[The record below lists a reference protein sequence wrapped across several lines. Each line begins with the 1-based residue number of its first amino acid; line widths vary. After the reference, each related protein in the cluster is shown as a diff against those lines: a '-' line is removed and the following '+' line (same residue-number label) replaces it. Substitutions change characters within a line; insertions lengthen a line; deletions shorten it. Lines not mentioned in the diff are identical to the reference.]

1 MWRVD
6 SLQQIA
12 LELDCREQR
21 RSGIGWLE
29 CDTGAPRTAVIF
41 HGVTG
46 GKMDML
52 PIMRAYARCGYAVY
66 AIDLP
71 GHGGA
76 DFLEAKSFDDLAGW
90 CDRALRRI
98 CRTPDVIVANSY
110 SSSLL
115 YWYMCRGFLPT
126 CTRVILGCPVP
137 RVSWLSNALHL
148 LSVRAPERFF
158 WPIYNSSGIRVAR
171 TALLLSS
178 LDRSAWAWTL
188 ESERRKEQYTSQRA
202 ANTLTELIYRRN
214 PFETTLPEDVQ
225 RRVTVVMGENDLLVN
240 RRSRELM
247 HQLLP
252 CSLFRSVPH
261 AGHLLQFEAWSR
273 LLPE

>member
-1 MWRVD
+1 M
-6 SLQQIA
+6 
-12 LELDCREQR
+12 
-21 RSGIGWLE
+21 
-29 CDTGAPRTAVIF
+29 
-41 HGVTG
+41 
-46 GKMDML
+46 
-52 PIMRAYARCGYAVY
+52 
-66 AIDLP
+66 
-71 GHGGA
+71 
-76 DFLEAKSFDDLAGW
+76 
-90 CDRALRRI
+90 
-98 CRTPDVIVANSY
+98 
-110 SSSLL
+110 
-115 YWYMCRGFLPT
+115 
-126 CTRVILGCPVP
+126 
-137 RVSWLSNALHL
+137 SNALHL